1 MCTHSCVTAV
11 DTIQRIATYLT
22 ELLWPPRCA
31 ACGHTTKIACATCL
45 ASLVPPRRSQAHRHE
60 YLDRLVSATS
70 LTPTVESFVYALK
83 YRGVRAL
90 ATPLADR
97 MCDLLSLRRDA
108 VAMFGPNPLIVPVPL
123 HASRLRER
131 GFNQADLLAGRI
143 ASTTAMI
150 LNTTSLVRVRP
161 THQQAKTSNR
171 AQRRDNMSGAFA
183 VQDTHAILDRDIV
196 LIDDICTTGATLDE
210 CAHALKEAGARTVS
224 AIVVA
229 HG

>member
-1 MCTHSCVTAV
+1 
-11 DTIQRIATYLT
+11 
-22 ELLWPPRCA
+22 
-31 ACGHTTKIACATCL
+31 
-45 ASLVPPRRSQAHRHE
+45 
-60 YLDRLVSATS
+60 
-70 LTPTVESFVYALK
+70 
-83 YRGVRAL
+83 
-90 ATPLADR
+90 
-97 MCDLLSLRRDA
+97 
-108 VAMFGPNPLIVPVPL
+108 
-123 HASRLRER
+123 
-131 GFNQADLLAGRI
+131 
-143 ASTTAMI
+143 MI